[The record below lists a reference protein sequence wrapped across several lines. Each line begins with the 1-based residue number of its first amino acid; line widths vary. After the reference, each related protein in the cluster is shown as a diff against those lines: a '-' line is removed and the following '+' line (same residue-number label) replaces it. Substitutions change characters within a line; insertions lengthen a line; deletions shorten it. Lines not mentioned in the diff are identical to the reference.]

1 MTFSK
6 QVLLA
11 LAPALASGSYASAL
25 RGHKPGPYQ
34 RPETKSSDDSTDPEW
49 EALDTGV
56 SAPPPADDFPTI
68 EKARE
73 MEQAA
78 ERRAQA
84 AKAGWD
90 LVDGEIPAHGWKS
103 IF

>member
-25 RGHKPGPYQ
+25 RGKKPGPYQ
-34 RPETKSSDDSTDPEW
+34 RPETKSSDDDTADW
-49 EALDTGV
+49 TALESEV
-56 SAPPPADDFPTI
+56 SAPQPADDFPTI